1 MAKYHLKFCFCI
13 NSYILAVFSEENIV
27 NFRFLKKKKM
37 KGVKFAVDFSKCIKK
52 NQRSQVI
59 SSQVSSGFFLDKIV
73 SKGL

>member
-1 MAKYHLKFCFCI
+1 
-13 NSYILAVFSEENIV
+13 
-27 NFRFLKKKKM
+27 M
-37 KGVKFAVDFSKCIKK
+37 KGVKFAVDFSKCIKR